1 MPTARPALT
10 TGVRFVFLPVT
21 LLCLVAC
28 GPLTIRNAETG
39 HYIALSQPVLVLHR
53 EVVVPPQRTRV
64 FFQAGEPLSGVNEF
78 QPHCEL
84 AVRELVDRPQVIQA
98 DRFTVTRVSSM
109 TEYVVDAGGVLLALH
124 GDAHLADGDGGGDG
138 ESPLMKLYI
147 MWLHSERQ
155 PQVQTLICG
164 GAFDSPAL
172 AVRPTLQDIAT
183 ALGDYATF
191 TPQ

>member
-1 MPTARPALT
+1 MAITRQILT
-10 TGVRFVFLPVT
+10 VLLAGM
-21 LLCLVAC
+21 LLCLAAC
-28 GPLTIRNAETG
+28 GPLSIRNEETRR
-39 HYIALSQPVLVLHR
+39 YIPLSQPVLVLHR
-53 EVVVPPQRTRV
+53 EVVVPPERTRV
-64 FFQAGEPLSGVNEF
+64 FFQSGELLPAVNEF
-78 QPHCEL
+78 LPHCEL
-84 AVRELVDRPQVIQA
+84 AVRELVDRPRVIQA

-109 TEYVVDAGGVLLALH
+109 TEYVVDAGGVLLALR
-124 GDAHLADGDGGGDG
+124 GDVHLADGDGGGNG

-147 MWLHSERQ
+147 MWLHSARQ